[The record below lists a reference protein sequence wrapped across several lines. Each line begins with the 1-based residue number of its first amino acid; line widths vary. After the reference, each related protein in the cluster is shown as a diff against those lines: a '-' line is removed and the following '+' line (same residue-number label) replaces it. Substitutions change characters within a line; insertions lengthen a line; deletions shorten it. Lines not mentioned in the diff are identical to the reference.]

1 MRESVYEPL
10 KVDCTSS
17 SHRTQ
22 SDKSLK
28 SKTLAD
34 SLLLRLDA
42 MGDSDQAASLS
53 PLRPP
58 GHVSQDTTSLGDTLM
73 QLPRMIRALGVVK
86 DCHTAS
92 RSVARFLVLGTRR
105 RQQAMHVMECIG
117 MGRM

>member
-1 MRESVYEPL
+1 
-10 KVDCTSS
+10 
-17 SHRTQ
+17 
-22 SDKSLK
+22 
-28 SKTLAD
+28 
-34 SLLLRLDA
+34 